1 MVLLLVTSVV
11 VVVLAGVVVGLGVL
25 LFFSLF
31 LTVLELLMDMFPKDS
46 ASSSSG
52 ESFCASGEALNPTEE
67 GQARDVVDV
76 VVVVVELVLGVGRGF
91 GMNEGIVLA
100 GVGFGAVV
108 IGVVGI
114 LYFALCSAIAASSSA
129 TFSSCLL
136 MLKAALRSSSSLP
149 LS

>member
-11 VVVLAGVVVGLGVL
+11 VVVLAGVVAGLGVL

-76 VVVVVELVLGVGRGF
+76 VVVVELVLGVGRGF

-108 IGVVGI
+108 IGVGI